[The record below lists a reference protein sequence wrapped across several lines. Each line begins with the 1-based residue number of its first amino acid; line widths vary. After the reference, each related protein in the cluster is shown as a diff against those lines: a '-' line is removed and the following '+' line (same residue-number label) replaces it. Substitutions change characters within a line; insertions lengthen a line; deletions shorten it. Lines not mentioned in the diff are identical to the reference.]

1 MERKAQ
7 EYARKCQF
15 WGQKEDTLRM
25 RCMDQLDKKE
35 GGRLALDH
43 RALLYDAHTELRQI
57 AKVRQYHEAL
67 AQNMEADLAE
77 ARNLR
82 EVKIYAGAAHNEEA
96 IRLAKMVSRLR
107 RCKELEEHFDDH
119 PGGARFRCV
128 MRF

>member
-1 MERKAQ
+1 
-7 EYARKCQF
+7 
-15 WGQKEDTLRM
+15 
-25 RCMDQLDKKE
+25 MDQLDKKE
-35 GGRLALDH
+35 GDRLCGGDLVRDLTLDH

-96 IRLAKMVSRLR
+96 RRTSIRLAKMVSRLR

-128 MRF
+128 MRAPCCQ